1 MSFVLY
7 KVLKKHKM
15 TTISMKIKEAM
26 ANMPDTYN
34 TKKEIDDYYKEAMKK
49 AAENSKT
56 KKGAKPS
63 DDTDKPKKE
72 LNGYQLFMK
81 EHIKTVKEENP
92 SLTGPEV
99 FSKIAELWKKKK
111 EEAGA
116 AVADV
121 PTVVAAAV
129 PTVVEVVVKEEDAK
143 ADAKADADD
152 ETVAKT
158 EVKKKKAK

>member
-1 MSFVLY
+1 
-7 KVLKKHKM
+7 M
-15 TTISMKIKEAM
+15 TTISMKIKDAM

-49 AAENSKT
+49 AVENSKT
-56 KKGAKPS
+56 KRVAKPS

-81 EHIKTVKEENP
+81 EHIKIVKEENP

-111 EEAGA
+111 EDTGAAAGSGAAGA
-116 AVADV
+116 
-121 PTVVAAAV
+121 TGTSETSVVATAA
-129 PTVVEVVVKEEDAK
+129 PVVVDVVVKEDAK
-143 ADAKADADD
+143 ADAKADD

-158 EVKKKKAK
+158 DAKKKKAK

>member
-1 MSFVLY
+1 
-7 KVLKKHKM
+7 M

-34 TKKEIDDYYKEAMKK
+34 TKKEIDDYYKDAMKK
-49 AAENSKT
+49 AVENSKN

-111 EEAGA
+111 EEAGT
-116 AVADV
+116 DV
-121 PTVVAAAV
+121 PTVVATTASVAAAV
-129 PTVVEVVVKEEDAK
+129 PTVVEVVVKADDTLV
-143 ADAKADADD
+143 ADAKATDAKTAGEKTDE

>member
-1 MSFVLY
+1 
-7 KVLKKHKM
+7 
-15 TTISMKIKEAM
+15 MKIKEAM

-49 AAENSKT
+49 AMENSKT

-81 EHIKTVKEENP
+81 EHIKIVKEENP

-111 EEAGA
+111 EDTGA
-116 AVADV
+116 ASSE
-121 PTVVAAAV
+121 TSVVATA
-129 PTVVEVVVKEEDAK
+129 
-143 ADAKADADD
+143 ADAKADATAEAKADE

-158 EVKKKKAK
+158 DVKKKKAK

>member
-1 MSFVLY
+1 
-7 KVLKKHKM
+7 M

-49 AAENSKT
+49 AAENSKN

-121 PTVVAAAV
+121 PTVVATVVAAAV

-143 ADAKADADD
+143 ADAKAADD

>member
-1 MSFVLY
+1 
-7 KVLKKHKM
+7 
-15 TTISMKIKEAM
+15 MKIKEAM

-49 AAENSKT
+49 AAENSKA
-56 KKGAKPS
+56 KKVAKTVSKPS
-63 DDTDKPKKE
+63 DDADKPKKE
-72 LNGYQLFMK
+72 LNGYQLFMR
-81 EHIKTVKEENP
+81 EHIKIVKEENP

-111 EEAGA
+111 EEATVAGAAGA

-121 PTVVAAAV
+121 PTVVATTA
-129 PTVVEVVVKEEDAK
+129 PVVEVVATVPVVEVVAKEDAK
-143 ADAKADADD
+143 AADAKADD

>member
-1 MSFVLY
+1 
-7 KVLKKHKM
+7 
-15 TTISMKIKEAM
+15 MKIKEAM

-49 AAENSKT
+49 AMENSKT

-81 EHIKTVKEENP
+81 EHIKIVKEENP

-111 EEAGA
+111 EDTGA
-116 AVADV
+116 AASSE
-121 PTVVAAAV
+121 TSVVATAA
-129 PTVVEVVVKEEDAK
+129 DAK
-143 ADAKADADD
+143 ADAKTDE

-158 EVKKKKAK
+158 DAKKKKAK

>member
-1 MSFVLY
+1 
-7 KVLKKHKM
+7 M

-34 TKKEIDDYYKEAMKK
+34 TKKEIDDYYKDAMKK
-49 AAENSKT
+49 AAENSKN

-111 EEAGA
+111 EEAGT
-116 AVADV
+116 DV
-121 PTVVAAAV
+121 PTVVATTASVAAAV
-129 PTVVEVVVKEEDAK
+129 PTVVEVVVKADATLV
-143 ADAKADADD
+143 ADAKAADEKTD
-152 ETVAKT
+152 NKTDEETVAKT

>member
-1 MSFVLY
+1 
-7 KVLKKHKM
+7 M
-15 TTISMKIKEAM
+15 TTTIAMKIKEAM

-49 AAENSKT
+49 AAENSKA
-56 KKGAKPS
+56 KKVAKTG

-81 EHIKTVKEENP
+81 EHIKIVKEENP

-111 EEAGA
+111 EEAGEA
-116 AVADV
+116 AGAVGTSETSV
-121 PTVVAAAV
+121 PVIEAAATVVATTV
-129 PTVVEVVVKEEDAK
+129 PVVEVVVKEDAK
-143 ADAKADADD
+143 ATDAKADD

>member
-1 MSFVLY
+1 
-7 KVLKKHKM
+7 M

-49 AAENSKT
+49 AVENSKT
-56 KKGAKPS
+56 KRVAKTG
-63 DDTDKPKKE
+63 DNTDKPKKE

-81 EHIKTVKEENP
+81 EQIKIVKEENP

-111 EEAGA
+111 EDTGVAVA
-116 AVADV
+116 AVAAAASE
-121 PTVVAAAV
+121 TSVVAAVDA
-129 PTVVEVVVKEEDAK
+129 TADAK
-143 ADAKADADD
+143 AADAKADE

-158 EVKKKKAK
+158 DVKKKKAK

>member
-1 MSFVLY
+1 
-7 KVLKKHKM
+7 
-15 TTISMKIKEAM
+15 MKIKEAM

-34 TKKEIDDYYKEAMKK
+34 TKKEIDDYYKDAMKK
-49 AAENSKT
+49 AAENSKN

-111 EEAGA
+111 EEAGT
-116 AVADV
+116 DV
-121 PTVVAAAV
+121 PTVVATTASVAAAV
-129 PTVVEVVVKEEDAK
+129 PTVVEVVVKADEAKATDAK
-143 ADAKADADD
+143 ATDAKATDEKTDNKTD
-152 ETVAKT
+152 EETVAKT

>member
-1 MSFVLY
+1 
-7 KVLKKHKM
+7 
-15 TTISMKIKEAM
+15 MKIKEAM

-49 AAENSKT
+49 AMENSKT

-81 EHIKTVKEENP
+81 EHIKIVKEENP

-111 EEAGA
+111 EDTGAAGA
-116 AVADV
+116 AVA
-121 PTVVAAAV
+121 VAAASSE
-129 PTVVEVVVKEEDAK
+129 TSVVATAEAK
-143 ADAKADADD
+143 ADAKADE

-158 EVKKKKAK
+158 DVKKKKAK

>member
-1 MSFVLY
+1 
-7 KVLKKHKM
+7 
-15 TTISMKIKEAM
+15 MKIKEAM

-49 AAENSKT
+49 AMENSKT

-81 EHIKTVKEENP
+81 EHIKIVKEENP

-111 EEAGA
+111 EDTGA
-116 AVADV
+116 AVAAV
-121 PTVVAAAV
+121 AASSETSVVATTVVA
-129 PTVVEVVVKEEDAK
+129 T
-143 ADAKADADD
+143 ADAKADE

-158 EVKKKKAK
+158 DVKKKKAK

>member
-1 MSFVLY
+1 
-7 KVLKKHKM
+7 
-15 TTISMKIKEAM
+15 MKIKEAM

-49 AAENSKT
+49 AVENSKT
-56 KKGAKPS
+56 KRVAKPS

-81 EHIKTVKEENP
+81 EQIKIVKEENP

-111 EEAGA
+111 EDAGA
-116 AVADV
+116 AG
-121 PTVVAAAV
+121 AAAASETSV
-129 PTVVEVVVKEEDAK
+129 PVVEVVVKEDAK
-143 ADAKADADD
+143 ADE

-158 EVKKKKAK
+158 DVKKKKAK

>member
-1 MSFVLY
+1 
-7 KVLKKHKM
+7 M

-49 AAENSKT
+49 AVENSKT
-56 KKGAKPS
+56 KKVAKPS
-63 DDTDKPKKE
+63 DNTDKPKKE

-81 EHIKTVKEENP
+81 EQIKIVKEENP

-111 EEAGA
+111 EDAGA
-116 AVADV
+116 AVAA
-121 PTVVAAAV
+121 VAAASSE
-129 PTVVEVVVKEEDAK
+129 TSVVATA
-143 ADAKADADD
+143 ADAKADATAEAKADE

-158 EVKKKKAK
+158 DAKKKKAK

>member
-1 MSFVLY
+1 
-7 KVLKKHKM
+7 
-15 TTISMKIKEAM
+15 MKIKEAM

-34 TKKEIDDYYKEAMKK
+34 TKKEIDDYYKDAMKK
-49 AAENSKT
+49 AAENSKA
-56 KKGAKPS
+56 KKVVKTG
-63 DDTDKPKKE
+63 DNTDKPKKE

-81 EHIKTVKEENP
+81 EHIKIVKEENP

-121 PTVVAAAV
+121 PTVVATV
-129 PTVVEVVVKEEDAK
+129 PVVEVVVKTDDAK
-143 ADAKADADD
+143 ADD

>member
-1 MSFVLY
+1 
-7 KVLKKHKM
+7 M

-49 AAENSKT
+49 ATENSKA
-56 KKGAKPS
+56 KRVAKPS

-81 EHIKTVKEENP
+81 EHIKIVKEANP

-99 FSKIAELWKKKK
+99 FSKIADLWKKKK
-111 EEAGA
+111 EEAVATGA
-116 AVADV
+116 AGA
-121 PTVVAAAV
+121 TGATGTSETSVVATAA
-129 PTVVEVVVKEEDAK
+129 PVVVDVVVKEDAK
-143 ADAKADADD
+143 AADAKADD

-158 EVKKKKAK
+158 DAKKKKAK